1 MPDLRK
7 RKFKL
12 LRKRPPKPLPPLNA
26 QVVYLKAL
34 KEMMAY
40 ARELVHTR
48 VLSRLPALLDV
59 TKRLTKDGSVDVSYH
74 VDADPHGKV
83 NRLLDRAS
91 EVFFE
96 RYPAKRLQTIG
107 QKIAELTSAH
117 QKEQLLSQVRQT
129 IGIKL
134 ETLADTGLRDRIKRF
149 TAENVALIETVP
161 QKYFD
166 DVEKV
171 VLKGMREGARAP
183 EIAADMQ
190 EQFEI
195 SESRAKLIA
204 RDQVLKFNGELNEAR
219 QGALGIDRYI
229 WRTVGDNRV
238 RSEHDEREGQIYS
251 WDSPPGDPSDPA
263 AGGHPGE
270 AINCRCYAEPILP
283 GMEPAEE

>member
-12 LRKRPPKPLPPLNA
+12 LRKRPPRPLPPIGA
-26 QVVYLKAL
+26 QVAYLEAL
-34 KEMMAY
+34 KKLLTFAK
-40 ARELVHTR
+40 AIVDKKVLV
-48 VLSRLPALLDV
+48 LLPALLESARSDA
-59 TKRLTKDGSVDVSYH
+59 LNL
-74 VDADPHGKV
+74 DADPHGKI
-83 NRLLDRAS
+83 NRLLDQAS
-91 EVFFE
+91 KTFFD

-134 ETLADTGLRDRIKRF
+134 ETLADKGLRDRINRF

-166 DVEKV
+166 DVERV
-171 VLKGMREGARAP
+171 VLKGMREGSRAP

-238 RSEHDEREGQIYS
+238 RSEHDERDGQVYY
-251 WDSPPGDPSDPA
+251 WDSPPGDPGDPA
-263 AGGHPGE
+263 SGGHPGE

-283 GMEPAEE
+283 GLEPEE